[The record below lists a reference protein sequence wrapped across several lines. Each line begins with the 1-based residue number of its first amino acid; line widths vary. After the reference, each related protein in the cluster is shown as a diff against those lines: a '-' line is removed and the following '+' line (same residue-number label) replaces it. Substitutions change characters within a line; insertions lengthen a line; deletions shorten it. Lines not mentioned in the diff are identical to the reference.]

1 MITGYYQFYNLL
13 PDIIRFDSSICIALP
28 ISSLTRLAINNYI
41 IITLGN
47 DYIAYMNIN
56 FNSLYPPNLL
66 KNKIHNNTDPVVNK
80 DVHELLYLGE
90 NILARN

>member
-1 MITGYYQFYNLL
+1 MITGYYEFYNLL

-28 ISSLTRLAINNYI
+28 ISSLTRVAINNNI

-47 DYIAYMNIN
+47 DYIPYMNIN
-56 FNSLYPPNLL
+56 FNSLLPPNLL
-66 KNKIHNNTDPVVNK
+66 KNKIWVNK